1 MRTPMHTRRPTTHRP
16 IRLATLAAAA
26 GLLLALQAV
35 PSTAA
40 AQQRD
45 PTRAIG
51 QTVADHASPHYAFER
66 FDVTSPDGQRRW
78 RVHVAVPKAPAPA
91 TGYPA
96 LWMLDGNAALV
107 EFDDA
112 LLAELAAQPVPHAL
126 VFVGYP
132 NDLRIDSEARTRDYT
147 PFEGERP
154 VRSGGTIVGG
164 GGADAMLETLERTIR
179 PEVARRVQTDP
190 TRQTLW
196 GHSLAGLFT
205 LHALY
210 TRTGAFDTYAAGS
223 PSLWW
228 GDGALLG
235 APEQRFVANNAG
247 RHARVLIGLGEG
259 ERTRQ
264 VAHRDLSDPRVQVHL
279 RRIEA
284 APPDAAHRLAERLSG
299 VDGLQVSYR
308 EFPELTHG
316 PMFRAS
322 LMWTLHAIAG
332 IADHSDTP
340 SHADGV
346 DPAR

>member
-1 MRTPMHTRRPTTHRP
+1 M
-16 IRLATLAAAA
+16 ATLAAAT

-35 PSTAA
+35 PTTAA
-40 AQQRD
+40 AQQRN
-45 PTRAIG
+45 PARAIG
-51 QTVADHASPHYAFER
+51 ETVADHASRHYAFER
-66 FDVTSPDGQRRW
+66 FEVTSRDGLRSW
-78 RVHVAVPKAPAPA
+78 RVHVAVPKSPAPA
-91 TGYPA
+91 SGYPA

-154 VRSGGTIVGG
+154 VRDGTTIVGG
-164 GGADAMLETLERTIR
+164 GGADAMLETIERAIR
-179 PEVARRVQTDP
+179 PEVARRVPIDP
-190 TRQTLW
+190 ARQTLW

-205 LHALY
+205 LHTLY

-228 GDGALLG
+228 GDGAMLG
-235 APEQRFVANNAG
+235 APERRFVANNAG
-247 RHARVLIGLGEG
+247 RPARVLIGLGEG

-284 APPDAAHRLAERLSG
+284 APPDSAHRLADRLSG
-299 VDGLQVSYR
+299 VDGLQVAYR
-308 EFPELTHG
+308 EFPGLTHG

-322 LMWTLHAIAG
+322 LMWTLHAVAG

-346 DPAR
+346 DPGR